1 MGANT
6 NTEQIQFLI
15 QNCICSLP
23 ILEQIQSKYKQIHS
37 TKQIRSTEQIH
48 STQQIQFLLFHPHT
62 KANTEQIQYTT
73 CTVHSKHT
81 VQIYRSTRAKCRVQK
96 TITCNNLHG
105 SKYKHGANTVP
116 NTELYLLRAD
126 TQANTRAN
134 TDRANTQ
141 YIYGN
146 TRRQRNICRRC
157 CWWRVNAA
165 NTYAI
170 SPLKCVFGA
179 MHKC

>member
-15 QNCICSLP
+15 QNCICSMP

-37 TKQIRSTEQIH
+37 AKQIRSTEQIH

-126 TQANTRAN
+126 TQAKVPSTEQIRSTYTVIHA
-134 TDRANTQ
+134 
-141 YIYGN
+141 GN
-146 TRRQRNICRRC
+146 
-157 CWWRVNAA
+157 A
-165 NTYAI
+165 TYAAVAAGGVSMQQI
-170 SPLKCVFGA
+170 HTQF
-179 MHKC
+179 HH